1 MAAPRTPQASLPTTS
16 IDWILF
22 SIYVGLMAIGW
33 MMIYSVN
40 LDAEIPF
47 NFFDNQTSIIEKQSI
62 FIGISLL
69 MMPAILVIDIN
80 AWRGLSYP
88 LYALALVLLIA
99 VLFFGALVKGNRSW
113 FHLGGFSLQP
123 SEFAKFATCLAM
135 SSVLS
140 APGMSIKQARG
151 RLYAFGV
158 FLLPMG
164 LILLQPDAGSALVF
178 LSFTIVLF
186 REGINPLYYIILI
199 SLASLFIT
207 GYVFAPTNVT
217 VALAF
222 VASGLLI
229 VDFRRKLNYF
239 IGLLVVGGICVA
251 SFYYNLP
258 IVAYVLS
265 GSFLVL
271 VSILFMQIPKDKVKR
286 RSKYT
291 AIMGLLAVATLFT
304 FSTTY
309 AVDNFLKPHQ
319 QERIKVWLR
328 PQECNPRGS
337 LYNVLQSKLAIGS
350 GSWIGK
356 GFTQGTMTKLN
367 YVPEQST
374 DFIFCTIGEEQGFIG
389 TVGVIILFLF
399 LLLRIITIAER
410 QNFPFVRH
418 YAYCVAGVI
427 FVHFTVNIG
436 MTMGL
441 LPVIGV
447 PLPFV
452 SYGGSSLLAFTL
464 MIGVLLRLDTR
475 NK

>member
-1 MAAPRTPQASLPTTS
+1 MASPRTPQASIPTQS
-16 IDWILF
+16 IDWMLF
-22 SIYVGLMAIGW
+22 SSYVALMAIGW

-40 LDAEIPF
+40 LDAEVPF
-47 NFFDNQTSIIEKQSI
+47 NFFDNQSSIVEKQTI
-62 FIGISLL
+62 FVGISLL
-69 MMPAILVIDIN
+69 MMPVILVIDIN
-80 AWRGLSYP
+80 AWRGLAYP
-88 LYALALVLLIA
+88 VYSFALSLLLA
-99 VLFFGALVKGNRSW
+99 VLFFGKLVKGNRSW

-123 SEFAKFATCLAM
+123 SEFAKFATCLAL
-135 SSVLS
+135 SSMLS
-140 APGMSIKQARG
+140 APGMSIKQTRG
-151 RLYAFGV
+151 RLYAFGI

-186 REGINPLYYIILI
+186 REGINPLFYVIAI

-207 GYVFAPTNVT
+207 GYVFAPGNVT
-217 VALAF
+217 VALALL
-222 VASGLLI
+222 AAGLLI
-229 VDFRRKLNYF
+229 VDFRRKTNF
-239 IGLLVVGGICVA
+239 FVGLFALAAACFA
-251 SFYYNLP
+251 AFYYDFP
-258 IVAYVLS
+258 IVAYALS
-265 GSFLVL
+265 GIFLAICSFLFL
-271 VSILFMQIPKDKVKR
+271 QIPRDRVKR

-291 AIMGLLAVATLFT
+291 IIMALFAVAVLFT
-304 FSTTY
+304 FGTTY
-309 AVDNFLKPHQ
+309 AVNNFLKPHQ

-389 TVGVIILFLF
+389 TVGVILLF
-399 LLLRIITIAER
+399 LLLLMRIITIAER

-418 YAYCVAGVI
+418 YGYCVAGVI
-427 FVHFTVNIG
+427 FVHFVVNIG

-441 LPVIGV
+441 VPVIGV